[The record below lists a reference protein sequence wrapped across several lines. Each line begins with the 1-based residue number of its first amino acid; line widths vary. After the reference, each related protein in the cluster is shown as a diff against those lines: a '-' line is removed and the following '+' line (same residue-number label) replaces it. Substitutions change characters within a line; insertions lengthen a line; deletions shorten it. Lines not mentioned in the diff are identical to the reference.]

1 MRSPKKQLHPINRN
15 YGLIKIIWASHHP
28 KKRAIYFAS
37 IRPFIGM
44 LSGCPRYFG
53 NLLPSFSRASRYYK
67 NSIQLFRVF
76 PFSDNG
82 KKAKYLPLAPIKA
95 KILISRGSA
104 YKIVAESGTI
114 LPKKPNVS
122 APKN

>member
-1 MRSPKKQLHPINRN
+1 
-15 YGLIKIIWASHHP
+15 
-28 KKRAIYFAS
+28 
-37 IRPFIGM
+37 M

-82 KKAKYLPLAPIKA
+82 KKAKYLPLAPIEVEIPRFWGGDCSEKRDNVAQKA
-95 KILISRGSA
+95 
-104 YKIVAESGTI
+104 
-114 LPKKPNVS
+114 
-122 APKN
+122 